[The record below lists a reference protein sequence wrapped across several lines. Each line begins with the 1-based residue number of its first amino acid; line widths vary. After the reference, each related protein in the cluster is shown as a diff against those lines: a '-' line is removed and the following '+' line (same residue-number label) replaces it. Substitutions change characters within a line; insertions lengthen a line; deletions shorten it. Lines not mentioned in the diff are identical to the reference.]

1 MSETPRLD
9 VDVCLQAV
17 KRSDQSAAVELVE
30 HFYPLVIKIVRAHL
44 PRRVAEEDLAQDIFL
59 KMFTRLEQYRAEQ
72 PFGHWLSRIAVT
84 TCLDAL
90 RAQKRRPELRWAD
103 LSEEEATAIQASREV
118 ARKPD
123 AAQLA
128 VTHDLVEQLL
138 ETLGPEDRLVVTM
151 MDLEGLSVA
160 EVQNRTGWGESKIKV
175 RVFRARKKLKSALE
189 RLEQESK
196 T

>member
-1 MSETPRLD
+1 MSGEALD
-9 VDVCLQAV
+9 VPSCLDAVRAGEQA
-17 KRSDQSAAVELVE
+17 AASRLVE
-30 HFYPLVIKIVRAHL
+30 HFYPLVIKIVRSHL
-44 PRRVAEEDLAQDIFL
+44 PRRVPEEDLAQDVFV

-103 LSEEEATAIQASREV
+103 LSEEEADAMQATRQV
-118 ARKPD
+118 AATPD
-123 AAQLA
+123 SAQCAAS
-128 VTHDLVEQLL
+128 HDLVARLL
-138 ETLGPEDRLVVTM
+138 ETLGPEDRMVVTM

-160 EVQNRTGWGESKIKV
+160 EVRARTGWGESKIKV

-189 RLEQESK
+189 RLEGEK
-196 T
+196 A